1 MIKLIS
7 NTLVIFAM
15 LLGSCGVATKSKEDI
30 GVKHIEEVL
39 RQSTEMMIHDI
50 SNPPL
55 AMRFYAYICLAGYE
69 VASQYDK
76 DLPNIKNSLN
86 GFPKTKLADF
96 AASDPNLSSILAM
109 SEVASQIQP
118 SGFIM
123 KEWQEKFIDSC
134 IESGWSTET
143 VSKSH
148 AYAKSVAAMVM
159 AYAKSDGYRTLSKY
173 QRYAPKKSDS
183 TWYATPPGY
192 LPAVEPYFSKIRPF
206 LVDSLATDMFKIPSP
221 IPYNKN
227 KTSAFYLSAKDV
239 YDASKKGL
247 GKETAAFWDC
257 NPFAISETG
266 HLMVGLKKISP
277 GAHWMG
283 IAGIACAQSNTSFT
297 KTLLIYTTL
306 SVSMMDG
313 FWLCWKE
320 KYRTDRIRPET
331 AIRQLIDPT
340 WKPFL
345 QTPPFPEYPSGHS
358 VVSSTA
364 AAVLT
369 HFFGKGYQYKDTVE
383 RRYGIPD
390 RTFNSFNEAAAEA
403 GLSRFHGGIHFN
415 DAIQNGQL
423 LGQKMGI
430 YGIKQLK
437 LK

>member
-1 MIKLIS
+1 MIKIITGSVLIFVLFIS
-7 NTLVIFAM
+7 
-15 LLGSCGVATKSKEDI
+15 SCQTATPSKKEVGVE
-30 GVKHIEEVL
+30 HIDEVL
-39 RQSTEMMIHDI
+39 SQSTEMMIHDI

-69 VASQYDK
+69 VASNYDK

-86 GFPKTKLADF
+86 DYPKTEIADVPGSDAKL
-96 AASDPNLSSILAM
+96 STILAM

-123 KEWQEKFIDSC
+123 KDWKKKFIDSC
-134 IESGWSTET
+134 INAGWSEEI
-143 VSKSH
+143 VAKSH
-148 AYAKSVAAMVM
+148 DYAKSVASKIMG
-159 AYAKSDGYRTLSKY
+159 YAKNDGYRTLSKY
-173 QRYAPKKSDS
+173 PRYAPKKTDS

-206 LVDSLATDMFKIPSP
+206 LVDSLDLENFKIPNP
-221 IPYNKN
+221 IPYSNDK
-227 KTSAFYLSAKDV
+227 SSEFFLSAKAV
-239 YDASKKGL
+239 YEAGKEAN

-283 IAGIACAQSNTSFT
+283 IAGIACAQSKTSFN
-297 KTLLIYTTL
+297 KSLLIYSSL
-306 SVSMMDG
+306 SVNMMDG

-331 AIRQLIDPT
+331 AIRQLIDPS

-364 AAVLT
+364 ATVLS
-369 HFFGKGYQYKDTVE
+369 HFFGKTYQYKDTVE
-383 RRYGIPD
+383 RRYGITD
-390 RTFNSFNEAAAEA
+390 RSFNSFEEAAAEA
-403 GLSRFHGGIHFN
+403 GLSRFHGGIHFK
-415 DAIQNGQL
+415 DAIENGQI
-423 LGQKMGI
+423 LGTKMGT
-430 YGIKQLK
+430 YGIKKLK
-437 LK
+437 L